1 MKLVASSFNVVFRVK
16 SSLYFVKDIGT
27 CKKVPN
33 IREEQSSSQ
42 AYYLR
47 PRPTDRHSLYPL
59 QAAKKKKNQRITQDA
74 GSL

>member
-1 MKLVASSFNVVFRVK
+1 MKLVVSSFNVVFRVK
-16 SSLYFVKDIGT
+16 GSLYFANDIGT
-27 CKKVPN
+27 CKIVSN

-47 PRPTDRHSLYPL
+47 SRIIDKHSLYPL
-59 QAAKKKKNQRITQDA
+59 QAEKHQRIIKDA